1 LAWKRNMNNHKA
13 TYPNYFST
21 FFVDRVSDKRQDDEW
36 LAAQL
41 EDEATRFIPI
51 WNLKNLLTDEGGV
64 PEPVYLSPGDM
75 LQDLLPKAESMV
87 LLGVTPER
95 TYFAIGLP
103 SDGDSPPGGLDKLG
117 EFRDLRWIAA
127 TLDGPDIALLA
138 YAQAM
143 TYWHCR
149 HKYCGDCGSPT
160 QSLEGGMLRECTNEE
175 CGQQHFPRTDP
186 AIIVLI
192 TYGECCLLGRK
203 SWWPEGMYSNV
214 SGFVEPGE
222 SLEDALVREVREE
235 TGVEVVEMTY
245 HSSQPWP
252 FPSSLMLGFT
262 AVAASEKIR
271 VDEDELEDAA
281 WFSREEMRRR
291 LQQGTLRLPMPVSI
305 SFRLI
310 EEWFD
315 AGDCGRLRSISGGV

>member
-1 LAWKRNMNNHKA
+1 MNNQTA
-13 TYPNYFST
+13 NQPNHFST
-21 FFVDRVSDKRQDDEW
+21 YFIDRVSDKRRDDEW
-36 LAAQL
+36 LADQL
-41 EDEATRFIPI
+41 ENEATRFIPV
-51 WNLKNLLTDEGGV
+51 WNLKNLFAGERV
-64 PEPVYLSPGDM
+64 PRPIYLSPGDV
-75 LQDLLPKAESMV
+75 QDLLPGAESTV

-95 TYFAIGLP
+95 TYFAIGLS
-103 SDGDSPPGGLDKLG
+103 SDEDSPPSELAKLG
-117 EFRDLRWIAA
+117 EFRDLRWIASM
-127 TLDGPDIALLA
+127 LDERDIALLA

-149 HKYCGDCGSPT
+149 HKYCGDCGSST
-160 QSLEGGMLRECTNEE
+160 QSLEGGTLRVCTNEE
-175 CGQQHFPRTDP
+175 CRQQHFPRTDP

-192 TYGECCLLGRK
+192 TYGERCLLGRK
-203 SWWPEGMYSNV
+203 SWWPESMYSNV

-222 SLEDALVREVREE
+222 SLEDALAREVHEE

-262 AVAASEKIR
+262 AVAASETIR
-271 VDEDELEDAA
+271 IDEDELEDAA
-281 WFSREEMRRR
+281 WFSREEMRSR

-310 EEWFD
+310 EEWYN
-315 AGDCGRLRSISGGV
+315 AGSLGHLKSISEKIP

>member
-1 LAWKRNMNNHKA
+1 MTNRNDA
-13 TYPNYFST
+13 QPNYFST
-21 FFVDRVSDKRQDDEW
+21 HFIDRVSDKRPDDEW
-36 LAAQL
+36 LAAKL
-41 EDEATRFIPI
+41 EDETTRFIPV
-51 WNLKNLLTDEGGV
+51 WNLKNLVTDEDV
-64 PEPVYLSPGDM
+64 PRPVYLPPRDVR
-75 LQDLLPKAESMV
+75 DLLPEAESMI
-87 LLGVTPER
+87 LLGVTPEG
-95 TYFAIGLP
+95 TYVGIGL
-103 SDGDSPPGGLDKLG
+103 SSEEGSPPSELARLG
-117 EFRDLRWIAA
+117 QFRDLRWIAS
-127 TLDGPDIALLA
+127 TLDERDIALLA

-149 HKYCGDCGSPT
+149 HQDSGDCGSPT
-160 QSLEGGMLRECTNEE
+160 RSLEGGTLRVCTNDG

-192 TYGECCLLGRK
+192 TCGERCLLGRK

-235 TGVEVVEMTY
+235 VGVEVVEMAY

-262 AVAASEKIR
+262 AVVASETIR
-271 VDEDELEDAA
+271 IDEDELEDAA
-281 WFSREEMRRR
+281 WFSREDMRSR

-315 AGDCGRLRSISGGV
+315 AGDLGQLRSILAGAVTSPDR

>member
-1 LAWKRNMNNHKA
+1 MNNQA
-13 TYPNYFST
+13 VTQPNHFST
-21 FFVDRVSDKRQDDEW
+21 YFIDRASDKRRDDEW
-36 LAAQL
+36 LAGQL
-41 EDEATRFIPI
+41 ENETTRFIPV
-51 WNLKNLLTDEGGV
+51 WNLKNLVADEHV
-64 PEPVYLSPGDM
+64 PRPIYLSPRNV
-75 LQDLLPKAESMV
+75 QDLLSDAESTV
-87 LLGVTPER
+87 LLGMTPER
-95 TYFAIGLP
+95 TYFAIGLSSDEDSLP
-103 SDGDSPPGGLDKLG
+103 SELTNLG
-117 EFRDLRWIAA
+117 EFRDLRWIASM
-127 TLDGPDIALLA
+127 LDERDIALLA

-160 QSLEGGMLRECTNEE
+160 HSLEGGMLRECTNEA

-192 TYGECCLLGRK
+192 THGERCLLGRK

-235 TGVEVVEMTY
+235 TGAEVVEMTY

-262 AVAASEKIR
+262 AVVASETIQI
-271 VDEDELEDAA
+271 DEDELEDAA
-281 WFSREEMRRR
+281 WFSREAMRRR
-291 LQQGTLRLPMPVSI
+291 LQQGILRLPMPVSI

-310 EEWFD
+310 EEWYN
-315 AGDCGRLRSISGGV
+315 AGSLGQLRSSLERKP

>member
-1 LAWKRNMNNHKA
+1 MGNHKGSQ
-13 TYPNYFST
+13 PNCFST
-21 FFVDRVSDKRQDDEW
+21 YFIDRVSDSRPDAEW

-41 EDEATRFIPI
+41 ENETTCFILV
-51 WNLKNLLTDEGGV
+51 WNLKNLLTDESV
-64 PEPVYLSPGDM
+64 PRPVYLSPGDV
-75 LQDLLPKAESMV
+75 QDLLPEAESMI

-95 TYFAIGLP
+95 AYFAIGLS
-103 SDGDSPPGGLDKLG
+103 SDEESPPSGLAKLG
-117 EFRDLRWIAA
+117 QFRDLRWIAS
-127 TLDGPDIALLA
+127 TLDERDIALLA

-149 HKYCGDCGSPT
+149 HRYCGDCGSPT
-160 QSLEGGMLRECTNEE
+160 QSLEGGTLRVCTNDR

-192 TYGECCLLGRK
+192 TCGERCLLGRK
-203 SWWPEGMYSNV
+203 SWWPESMYSNV

-235 TGVEVVEMTY
+235 VGVEVMETKY

-262 AVAASEKIR
+262 AVTASETIR
-271 VDEDELEDAA
+271 IDEDELEDAA
-281 WFSREEMRRR
+281 WFSREEMRSR

-315 AGDCGRLRSISGGV
+315 AGDLGQLRGILAGTISSPER

>member
-1 LAWKRNMNNHKA
+1 MDKNKNPR
-13 TYPNYFST
+13 PNFFST
-21 FFVDRVSDKRQDDEW
+21 HFIDRLSVRRQDEAW

-41 EDEATRFIPI
+41 EDETTRFLPV
-51 WNLKNLLTDEGGV
+51 WNLKNLLTDEGV
-64 PEPVYLSPGDM
+64 PKPVYLSPGDV
-75 LQDLLPKAESMV
+75 QALLPKAESVV

-103 SDGDSPPGGLDKLG
+103 SDGDSPPGGLNG
-117 EFRDLRWIAA
+117 QGQFRDLRWIASA
-127 TLDGPDIALLA
+127 LDEQDIALLG
-138 YAQAM
+138 YARAM

-149 HKYCGDCGSPT
+149 HRNCGDCGSPT
-160 QSLEGGMLRECTNEE
+160 RSLEGGMLRVCTNER

-186 AIIVLI
+186 AVIVLV
-192 TYGECCLLGRK
+192 TFGQRCLLVRK

-222 SLEDALVREVREE
+222 SLEDTLVREVWEE
-235 TGVEVVEMTY
+235 TGVGIKEMTY

-262 AVAASEKIR
+262 ACAANETIR
-271 VDEDELEDAA
+271 VDKDELEDAV
-281 WFSREEMRRR
+281 WFSREEIQRR
-291 LQQGTLRLPMPVSI
+291 LEQGSLRLPMPVSI

-310 EEWFD
+310 EEWYN
-315 AGDCGRLRSISGGV
+315 AGGRGELGGIIP

>member
-1 LAWKRNMNNHKA
+1 MADHKGA
-13 TYPNYFST
+13 QPNFFST
-21 FFVDRVSDKRQDDEW
+21 YFIDRVSDKRPDNEW
-36 LAAQL
+36 LAAKL
-41 EDEATRFIPI
+41 RDEATRFIPV
-51 WNLKNLLTDEGGV
+51 WNLKNLLTDEEV
-64 PEPVYLSPGDM
+64 PRPVYLPPRDV
-75 LQDLLPKAESMV
+75 QDLLPRLESV
-87 LLGVTPER
+87 ILLGVTCDR
-95 TYFAIGLP
+95 TYFALGLP
-103 SDGDSPPGGLDKLG
+103 SDEGTPPRELAELG
-117 EFRDLRWIAA
+117 QFRDLRWIASK
-127 TLDGPDIALLA
+127 LDERDIALLA

-149 HKYCGDCGSPT
+149 HRYCGDCGSPT
-160 QSLEGGMLRECTNEE
+160 QSLDGGALRVCTNDQ

-192 TYGECCLLGRK
+192 TFGERCLLVRK

-214 SGFVEPGE
+214 SGFGEPGE

-235 TGVEVVEMTY
+235 TGLRVDDITY

-262 AVAASEKIR
+262 AVASNDTIR
-271 VDEDELEDAA
+271 IDEDELEDAA
-281 WFSREEMRRR
+281 WFSREDMRSQ
-291 LQQGTLRLPMPVSI
+291 LLGGSLRLPMPVSI

-315 AGDCGRLRSISGGV
+315 EGQSGQLRDILARTVSSPER

>member
-1 LAWKRNMNNHKA
+1 MNNLIA
-13 TYPNYFST
+13 NYPNYFST
-21 FFVDRVSDKRQDDEW
+21 YFIDRVSDKRCDTEW

-41 EDEATRFIPI
+41 EDEATRFIPV
-51 WNLKNLLTDEGGV
+51 WDFKNLLTDERGV
-64 PEPVYLSPGDM
+64 PKPVYLSPGDVQGM
-75 LQDLLPKAESMV
+75 LPETESV
-87 LLGVTPER
+87 ILLGVTSER
-95 TYFAIGLP
+95 SYFAIGLP
-103 SDGDSPPGGLDKLG
+103 SDGESPPGGLDKLG

-127 TLDGPDIALLA
+127 KLNEPDIALLA

-143 TYWHCR
+143 TYWHWR

-160 QSLEGGMLRECTNEE
+160 QSMEGGTLRKCTNGE

-192 TYGECCLLGRK
+192 TYGERCLLGRK
-203 SWWPEGMYSNV
+203 SWWPEGMYSNI

-222 SLEDALVREVREE
+222 SLEDTLVREVREE

-262 AVAASEKIR
+262 AVAANETIR

-291 LQQGTLRLPMPVSI
+291 LQQGTLKLPMPVSI

-310 EEWFD
+310 EEWVD
-315 AGDCGRLRSISGGV
+315 VGDSGRLRDILSGA